1 MTMVTPASSDNLLI
15 TIKSRSVFVFTHKT
29 VHAVNKRRLHTHKQ
43 KFSVL
48 AVSAAAAFKES
59 KLSFESGRNEAPCV
73 YFSVSPDFGHVQT
86 LPDVKTIPL
95 QNHCLH
101 L

>member
-15 TIKSRSVFVFTHKT
+15 TIKSRSVFVFTQKT

-48 AVSAAAAFKES
+48 AVSAAFKES

-86 LPDVKTIPL
+86 LPDMKKIPL
-95 QNHCLH
+95 QNHCLR